1 MEANYDYITKTV
13 VLKFDTAQKPKFEE
27 KRGKEKYILFGEKND
42 YPNYLMGLFNESPK
56 HGAIVKGKTNY
67 IYGKGFEGVPNKAN
81 NYGQSW
87 NSVMKMSISDD
98 ELYGGYYLQIVYN
111 VLGKIASVFNL
122 AFAKVRVSKDG
133 STFFVKNDWNDNR
146 EEARV
151 YPAFNPTEIGRKTQ
165 VLFVKQYNPES
176 DVYPLPNY
184 YQGLNYIESDIQVS
198 RHILG
203 NAKQG
208 FVGSTLIN
216 LNNGEPAEE
225 QKGEVEKGLK
235 KKFTGSEGDRVVL
248 MFNKSKETSAE
259 ILPLGQTMLTK
270 EDFTN
275 VNNLIQQEVFAA
287 HQITSPMLFGI
298 KSEGQLGGRSEIRDA
313 YQIFCNTYV
322 NERQQAHEE
331 VFNRL
336 INLSGIEGEYKIIP
350 VEPLGFEFSEAIM
363 AANLSRDEIREMMGK
378 DPDGLSNGTA
388 GVVQAAAAN
397 DSIKNLTGRQHQNV
411 MRIVRQFSNGKLTKE
426 QASLMLKNG
435 FGFTDEDVN
444 TFLGVD
450 SDPLTEEEVKM
461 FAQDNDDEL
470 YNAFAEGGESMEDY
484 EVLSSKP
491 AREMQYFAE
500 TKKISTL
507 QNDILNLIAK
517 DKKITAENIAQ
528 VLKQDVKVINAAI
541 KSLEDSGI
549 LKINIQ
555 RGESEITK
563 PLKEITKEPST
574 ITEVLVRY
582 TYNWRSEVPTNQ
594 RNTPAHPSRP
604 FCVKMMG
611 LNKMFSRADIER
623 ISERLGYDVF
633 ARVGGYWN
641 DNGVVQTHCRHEWF
655 AVTVIKKTKK

>member
-1 MEANYDYITKTV
+1 MEANYDYISKTI

-27 KRGKEKYILFGEKND
+27 KKGKDKYVQFGEKND
-42 YPNYLMGLFNESPK
+42 YPKYLTSLFNESPK
-56 HGAIVKGKTNY
+56 HGAIVKGKSNY
-67 IYGKGFEGVPNKAN
+67 IYGKGFDGVNKEAN

-87 NSVMKMSISDD
+87 NSIMKMAISDD

-111 VLGKIASVFNL
+111 ALGKIASVFNL

-133 STFFVKNDWNDNR
+133 STFFVKNDWSDNR

-151 YPAFNPTEIGRKTQ
+151 YPAFNPNKQGRKTQ

-176 DVYPLPNY
+176 EVYPLPNY

-216 LNNGEPAEE
+216 LNNGDPVEE
-225 QKGEVEKGLK
+225 QKGEVERGLK
-235 KKFTGSEGDRVVL
+235 KKFTGSEGDRLIL
-248 MFNKSKETSAE
+248 MFNKSKETAAE
-259 ILPLGQTMLTK
+259 VVPLGQTMLTK

-298 KSEGQLGGRSEIRDA
+298 KTEGQLGGRSEIRDA

-336 INLSGIEGEYKIIP
+336 MNLSGIEGEYKIIP
-350 VEPLGFEFSEAIM
+350 VEPLSFEFSEEIIAQ
-363 AANLSRDEIREMMGK
+363 NLSRDEIREMMGK
-378 DPDGLSNGTA
+378 EPDGLSNATSGA
-388 GVVQAAAAN
+388 VQASSN
-397 DSIKNLTGRQHQNV
+397 DAIKNLSGRQYQNV
-411 MRIVRQFSNGKLTKE
+411 MRIVRQFSTGKLTKQ
-426 QASLMLKNG
+426 QAALMLKSG
-435 FGFTDEDVN
+435 FSFTDDDVN
-444 TFLGVD
+444 TFLGID
-450 SDPLTEEEVKM
+450 DDPLTEQMSSQE
-461 FAQDNDDEL
+461 DDRL
-470 YNAFAEGGESMEDY
+470 YDEFSLVGEDMTDY

-500 TKKISTL
+500 TKKLSEL
-507 QNDILNLIAK
+507 QSNVLNLISK
-517 DKKITAENIAQ
+517 DKRITPETIAQ
-528 VLKQDVKVINAAI
+528 VLKQDLSVVKATL
-541 KSLEDSGI
+541 KGLQESGL
-549 LKINIQ
+549 LKINIE

-563 PLKEITKEPST
+563 PLTDIPKQPST
-574 ITEVLVRY
+574 ITEVFVRY
-582 TYNWRSEVPTNQ
+582 TYNWRSEVPVLQ
-594 RNTPAHPSRP
+594 RNTPDHPSRP
-604 FCVKMMG
+604 FCVKMMQ
-611 LNKMFSRADIER
+611 LNRMYSRAEIER

-641 DNGVVQTHCRHEWF
+641 DNGDIKTHCRHEWF

>member
-42 YPNYLMGLFNESPK
+42 YPNYLMSLFNESPK

-450 SDPLTEEEVKM
+450 SDPLTEEEIKM